1 MQHDLVGD
9 DIYKKHR
16 TYNSLFSY
24 SNDTQVHLVFLETY
38 VLWHQHLTGQLR
50 MVNVDKT
57 LLHPVQQVTMGL
69 LHIQNLPQQQVEHQ
83 EITDLEVQ
91 SMNSSLAWEQL
102 QVKEAQD
109 HKSQE
114 HKNQVQEEAL

>member
-1 MQHDLVGD
+1 VGD

-24 SNDTQVHLVFLETY
+24 SIDTQVHLVFLETY

-83 EITDLEVQ
+83 EITDLEVPATIITTD
-91 SMNSSLAWEQL
+91 SSEIHQILP
-102 QVKEAQD
+102 
-109 HKSQE
+109 
-114 HKNQVQEEAL
+114 KNHSK